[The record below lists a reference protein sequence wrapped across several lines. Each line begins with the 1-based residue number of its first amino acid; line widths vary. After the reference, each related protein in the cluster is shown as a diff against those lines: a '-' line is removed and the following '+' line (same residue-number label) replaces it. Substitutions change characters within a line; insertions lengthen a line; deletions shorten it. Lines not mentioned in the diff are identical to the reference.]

1 MQLKNQWYAGTIEQ
15 PKVYYDFLEWGTYED
30 HENFMKSPIY
40 HPFGDSLKALLSDEW
55 AFCHVPLDP
64 VSTNAFKGPVVSYRT
79 VTLKP
84 GLDRQKVKDVLNK
97 ALMDTGRTFSKCH
110 GVGWGFTREDENKL
124 VVISSW
130 ESKEAHVNEFTQ
142 TEEYKKVAPEFREM
156 VEASE
161 CFHLN
166 IKHFDPSK

>member
-1 MQLKNQWYAGTIEQ
+1 MT
-15 PKVYYDFLEWGTYED
+15 EWGTYED

-130 ESKEAHVNEFTQ
+130 ESKEVGIGFWSVILLESLTFFQQAHVNEFTQ